1 MSALIIRMPQ
11 EKRERLRQVAKER
24 NLSVNK
30 LIEEMATVAI
40 AEHDAEVRFHVRA
53 ARRAR
58 PGQGGARPR
67 SAAQGGGPAFAA
79 AGLSAAHSP
88 LPASS
93 AATLARNS
101 L

>member
-11 EKRERLRQVAKER
+11 EKRERLQQVAKER

-53 ARRAR
+53 ARGQGKAARGLELLRKAAGRRSRR
-58 PGQGGARPR
+58 PG
-67 SAAQGGGPAFAA
+67 
-79 AGLSAAHSP
+79 
-88 LPASS
+88 
-93 AATLARNS
+93 
-101 L
+101 